1 MANDKETLRRE
12 YIALI
17 GYDPFEDDPSVT
29 VDEVREIIADYKHN
43 VALYG
48 DVTDGGF
55 GPYVPDLYQTRADV
69 DTDDD
74 GRYPGWTSMQSAAR
88 DNW

>member
-1 MANDKETLRRE
+1 MQREALRQE
-12 YIALI
+12 YISLI
-17 GYDPFEDDPSVT
+17 GYDPFEDDPSMT
-29 VDEVREIIADYKHN
+29 VDEVREILADYKYN

-55 GPYVPDLYQTRADV
+55 GPYVPDLHQTRADV

-88 DNW
+88 DAW

>member
-1 MANDKETLRRE
+1 MQRETLRQE
-12 YIALI
+12 YIRLI
-17 GYDPFEDDPSVT
+17 GYDPFEDDPSLT

-48 DVTDGGF
+48 DDTAC
-55 GPYVPDLYQTRADV
+55 VPDLHQTRADV

-88 DNW
+88 DAW